1 MKSNKKGNHLYAYKD
16 TIRRLFL
23 LTLFSFLIVESYAQ
37 NKTISGTVTDFTGE
51 PVIGAS
57 VLVNGT
63 TNGTITDLNGKFS
76 LSNVPTKGTI
86 TITYIGY
93 KKQEVSVAGN
103 TNFKITL
110 QEDTETLDEVVVVGY
125 GVQKKSDVTGAM
137 ARVGEKEL
145 KAMPVRNALE
155 GMQGKTAG
163 VDITSSQRPGEVGNI
178 NIRGQR
184 SINAEQGPLYVV
196 DGMVIQNG
204 GIENIN
210 PSDIEAIDILKDA
223 SATAVY
229 GVRGANGVVLVTTK
243 RGEVGAPKVSLT
255 YSYGVQ
261 TPTRLTKYC
270 DSYDV
275 LTLFEEGLSND
286 GKSSQYTPETIAK
299 YRDRSNP
306 TYQYLYP
313 NVDWT
318 EELLKDNTGQMQANV
333 NVSGGGSLFRYFVSV
348 GYMNQDGIYK
358 YSDMS
363 EYNTNAKME
372 RYNFRTN
379 IDVDIRKDVKLMLNL
394 GGIIQDL
401 NFPGTSAS
409 DLFYAIKTRLPYYYP
424 MTNPDGSIA
433 EYANSEGNPYAM
445 LTKTGYAANKS
456 TTLNATAG
464 VTWDMSRLITQGLS
478 LTARLSFDADNY
490 RNVSR
495 SRGYNAYK
503 FSIAETETDLS
514 KGTYANVR
522 TGSEALGYGV
532 TANGTRYTL
541 LEAMLNY
548 SRSFGEHNVTGL
560 LMYNQSSKLIDATD
574 AIKGL
579 PFRKQGIVG
588 RVTYNYAGKYFG
600 EFNMGYNGS
609 ENFIQG
615 HRMGFFPAVS
625 LSYVLSE
632 ENFLKNTS
640 WLDLLKFRFSYGL
653 VGNDDNGSRFLYQS
667 QWTTGWKTYTFGHTG
682 NGLNL
687 GGAGVYSTG
696 NESVTWEKAK
706 KLNIGLDLDLW
717 KSAIHLTVDVFHER
731 RTDILCTPGTI
742 PSTIGVTSL
751 PSINAGI
758 VTNKGFEIELE
769 HRKNFRNWGYS
780 VKGNFSYAKNKIISA
795 DEPDNVD
802 KPWQRRAG
810 TSIDEMYG
818 YIAEGLFQTWD
829 EINDPDIAKTTASN
843 LQPGDIRYK
852 DLNGDGVIND
862 DDRGYLGKNSTPD
875 KIVGLALSGNWKNFD
890 FSVLFQAALGGNTW
904 FTGSAIWPFESK
916 ASVSQDV
923 LNNYWSTNNTAEQN
937 ANVFYPRL
945 SSDHSDNNYIESTYW
960 LKSSDYLRLKN
971 VEIGYRLP
979 KSVNKF
985 LGVEELRFYANAVNL
1000 ITWDHMKIFDPE
1012 SPNGAVNY
1020 PQMKVF
1026 NFGVH
1031 VSF

>member
-1 MKSNKKGNHLYAYKD
+1 MQKC
-16 TIRRLFL
+16 L
-23 LTLFSFLIVESYAQ
+23 LTLLLCFIGVYARAQ
-37 NKTISGTVTDFTGE
+37 YQVSGTVMDQTGE
-51 PVIGAS
+51 TLIGATIRE
-57 VLVNGT
+57 VGDNN
-63 TNGTITDLNGKFS
+63 NGTITDFNGKYTIKVS
-76 LSNVPTKGTI
+76 KKNAQLSVS
-86 TITYIGY
+86 YVGY
-93 KKQEVSVAGN
+93 EDQTVSVQGK
-103 TNFKITL
+103 TIVDIVLKTSEQTL
-110 QEDTETLDEVVVVGY
+110 EEVVVVGY
-125 GVQKKSDVTGAM
+125 GTQKKESVTGAITS
-137 ARVGEKEL
+137 VNQKVL
-145 KAMPVRNALE
+145 KQTPVANITNALV
-155 GMQGKTAG
+155 GKVTGLTAIQQSG
-163 VDITSSQRPGEVGNI
+163 EPGYDGATIFV
-178 NIRGQR
+178 RGKATFTG
-184 SINAEQGPLYVV
+184 STNPLILV
-196 DGMVIQNG
+196 DGVERSFGDIDANE
-204 GIENIN
+204 IE
-210 PSDIEAIDILKDA
+210 SVSILKDA

-653 VGNDDNGSRFLYQS
+653 VGNDDNGLRFLY
-667 QWTTGWKTYTFGHTG
+667 
-682 NGLNL
+682 
-687 GGAGVYSTG
+687 
-696 NESVTWEKAK
+696 
-706 KLNIGLDLDLW
+706 
-717 KSAIHLTVDVFHER
+717 
-731 RTDILCTPGTI
+731 
-742 PSTIGVTSL
+742 
-751 PSINAGI
+751 
-758 VTNKGFEIELE
+758 
-769 HRKNFRNWGYS
+769 
-780 VKGNFSYAKNKIISA
+780 
-795 DEPDNVD
+795 
-802 KPWQRRAG
+802 
-810 TSIDEMYG
+810 
-818 YIAEGLFQTWD
+818 
-829 EINDPDIAKTTASN
+829 
-843 LQPGDIRYK
+843 
-852 DLNGDGVIND
+852 
-862 DDRGYLGKNSTPD
+862 
-875 KIVGLALSGNWKNFD
+875 
-890 FSVLFQAALGGNTW
+890 
-904 FTGSAIWPFESK
+904 
-916 ASVSQDV
+916 
-923 LNNYWSTNNTAEQN
+923 
-937 ANVFYPRL
+937 
-945 SSDHSDNNYIESTYW
+945 
-960 LKSSDYLRLKN
+960 
-971 VEIGYRLP
+971 
-979 KSVNKF
+979 
-985 LGVEELRFYANAVNL
+985 
-1000 ITWDHMKIFDPE
+1000 
-1012 SPNGAVNY
+1012 
-1020 PQMKVF
+1020 
-1026 NFGVH
+1026 
-1031 VSF
+1031 

>member
-1 MKSNKKGNHLYAYKD
+1 M
-16 TIRRLFL
+16 
-23 LTLFSFLIVESYAQ
+23 
-37 NKTISGTVTDFTGE
+37 
-51 PVIGAS
+51 
-57 VLVNGT
+57 
-63 TNGTITDLNGKFS
+63 
-76 LSNVPTKGTI
+76 
-86 TITYIGY
+86 
-93 KKQEVSVAGN
+93 
-103 TNFKITL
+103 
-110 QEDTETLDEVVVVGY
+110 
-125 GVQKKSDVTGAM
+125 
-137 ARVGEKEL
+137 
-145 KAMPVRNALE
+145 
-155 GMQGKTAG
+155 
-163 VDITSSQRPGEVGNI
+163 
-178 NIRGQR
+178 
-184 SINAEQGPLYVV
+184 
-196 DGMVIQNG
+196 
-204 GIENIN
+204 
-210 PSDIEAIDILKDA
+210 
-223 SATAVY
+223 
-229 GVRGANGVVLVTTK
+229 
-243 RGEVGAPKVSLT
+243 
-255 YSYGVQ
+255 
-261 TPTRLTKYC
+261 
-270 DSYDV
+270 
-275 LTLFEEGLSND
+275 
-286 GKSSQYTPETIAK
+286 
-299 YRDRSNP
+299 
-306 TYQYLYP
+306 
-313 NVDWT
+313 
-318 EELLKDNTGQMQANV
+318 
-333 NVSGGGSLFRYFVSV
+333 
-348 GYMNQDGIYK
+348 
-358 YSDMS
+358 
-363 EYNTNAKME
+363 
-372 RYNFRTN
+372 
-379 IDVDIRKDVKLMLNL
+379 
-394 GGIIQDL
+394 
-401 NFPGTSAS
+401 
-409 DLFYAIKTRLPYYYP
+409 FYAIKTRLPYYYP

-979 KSVNKF
+979 KSVNKL

>member
-1 MKSNKKGNHLYAYKD
+1 MQKC
-16 TIRRLFL
+16 L
-23 LTLFSFLIVESYAQ
+23 LTLLLCFIGVYARAQ
-37 NKTISGTVTDFTGE
+37 YQVSGTVMDQTGE
-51 PVIGAS
+51 TLIGATIRE
-57 VLVNGT
+57 VGDNN
-63 TNGTITDLNGKFS
+63 NGTITDFNGKYTIKVS
-76 LSNVPTKGTI
+76 KKNAQLSVS
-86 TITYIGY
+86 YVGY
-93 KKQEVSVAGN
+93 EDQTVSVQGK
-103 TNFKITL
+103 TIVDIVLKTSEQTL
-110 QEDTETLDEVVVVGY
+110 EEVVVVGY
-125 GVQKKSDVTGAM
+125 GTQKKESVTGAITS
-137 ARVGEKEL
+137 VNQKVL
-145 KAMPVRNALE
+145 KQTPVANITNALV
-155 GMQGKTAG
+155 GKVTGLTAIQQSG
-163 VDITSSQRPGEVGNI
+163 EPGYDGATIFV
-178 NIRGQR
+178 RGKATFTG
-184 SINAEQGPLYVV
+184 STNPLILV
-196 DGMVIQNG
+196 DGVERSFGDIDANE
-204 GIENIN
+204 IE
-210 PSDIEAIDILKDA
+210 SVSILKDA

-985 LGVEELRFYANAVNL
+985 LGVEELRLYANAVNL

>member
-1 MKSNKKGNHLYAYKD
+1 MIFILKNKNKFKQDILLFFQTIDITKAYTHDLKRLGGDIFIDGSFKTAAISKPYKREKDNFGKLYYNQHE
-16 TIRRLFL
+16 LN
-23 LTLFSFLIVESYAQ
+23 SFAEEAVKNDIQIA
-37 NKTISGTVTDFTGE
+37 FHA
-51 PVIGAS
+51 IGDRA
-57 VLVNGT
+57 
-63 TNGTITDLNGKFS
+63 IEQALNAIEF
-76 LSNVPTKGTI
+76 
-86 TITYIGY
+86 
-93 KKQEVSVAGN
+93 A
-103 TNFKITL
+103 
-110 QEDTETLDEVVVVGY
+110 
-125 GVQKKSDVTGAM
+125 QKKKNRNSF
-137 ARVGEKEL
+137 RNRIEHFEL
-145 KAMPVRNALE
+145 
-155 GMQGKTAG
+155 
-163 VDITSSQRPGEVGNI
+163 
-178 NIRGQR
+178 
-184 SINAEQGPLYVV
+184 
-196 DGMVIQNG
+196 
-204 GIENIN
+204 
-210 PSDIEAIDILKDA
+210 
-223 SATAVY
+223 
-229 GVRGANGVVLVTTK
+229 
-243 RGEVGAPKVSLT
+243 
-255 YSYGVQ
+255 
-261 TPTRLTKYC
+261 
-270 DSYDV
+270 
-275 LTLFEEGLSND
+275 
-286 GKSSQYTPETIAK
+286 
-299 YRDRSNP
+299 
-306 TYQYLYP
+306 
-313 NVDWT
+313 
-318 EELLKDNTGQMQANV
+318 
-333 NVSGGGSLFRYFVSV
+333 
-348 GYMNQDGIYK
+348 
-358 YSDMS
+358 
-363 EYNTNAKME
+363 
-372 RYNFRTN
+372 
-379 IDVDIRKDVKLMLNL
+379 
-394 GGIIQDL
+394 
-401 NFPGTSAS
+401 AS
-409 DLFYAIKTRLPYYYP
+409 DAQIK
-424 MTNPDGSIA
+424 
-433 EYANSEGNPYAM
+433 
-445 LTKTGYAANKS
+445 
-456 TTLNATAG
+456 
-464 VTWDMSRLITQGLS
+464 
-478 LTARLSFDADNY
+478 
-490 RNVSR
+490 
-495 SRGYNAYK
+495 
-503 FSIAETETDLS
+503 
-514 KGTYANVR
+514 
-522 TGSEALGYGV
+522 
-532 TANGTRYTL
+532 
-541 LEAMLNY
+541 
-548 SRSFGEHNVTGL
+548 
-560 LMYNQSSKLIDATD
+560 
-574 AIKGL
+574 
-579 PFRKQGIVG
+579 
-588 RVTYNYAGKYFG
+588 
-600 EFNMGYNGS
+600 
-609 ENFIQG
+609 
-615 HRMGFFPAVS
+615 
-625 LSYVLSE
+625 
-632 ENFLKNTS
+632 
-640 WLDLLKFRFSYGL
+640 
-653 VGNDDNGSRFLYQS
+653 
-667 QWTTGWKTYTFGHTG
+667 
-682 NGLNL
+682 
-687 GGAGVYSTG
+687 
-696 NESVTWEKAK
+696 KAK

>member
-1 MKSNKKGNHLYAYKD
+1 M
-16 TIRRLFL
+16 
-23 LTLFSFLIVESYAQ
+23 
-37 NKTISGTVTDFTGE
+37 
-51 PVIGAS
+51 
-57 VLVNGT
+57 
-63 TNGTITDLNGKFS
+63 
-76 LSNVPTKGTI
+76 
-86 TITYIGY
+86 
-93 KKQEVSVAGN
+93 
-103 TNFKITL
+103 
-110 QEDTETLDEVVVVGY
+110 
-125 GVQKKSDVTGAM
+125 
-137 ARVGEKEL
+137 
-145 KAMPVRNALE
+145 
-155 GMQGKTAG
+155 
-163 VDITSSQRPGEVGNI
+163 
-178 NIRGQR
+178 
-184 SINAEQGPLYVV
+184 
-196 DGMVIQNG
+196 
-204 GIENIN
+204 
-210 PSDIEAIDILKDA
+210 
-223 SATAVY
+223 
-229 GVRGANGVVLVTTK
+229 
-243 RGEVGAPKVSLT
+243 
-255 YSYGVQ
+255 
-261 TPTRLTKYC
+261 
-270 DSYDV
+270 
-275 LTLFEEGLSND
+275 
-286 GKSSQYTPETIAK
+286 
-299 YRDRSNP
+299 
-306 TYQYLYP
+306 
-313 NVDWT
+313 
-318 EELLKDNTGQMQANV
+318 
-333 NVSGGGSLFRYFVSV
+333 
-348 GYMNQDGIYK
+348 
-358 YSDMS
+358 
-363 EYNTNAKME
+363 
-372 RYNFRTN
+372 
-379 IDVDIRKDVKLMLNL
+379 
-394 GGIIQDL
+394 
-401 NFPGTSAS
+401 
-409 DLFYAIKTRLPYYYP
+409 
-424 MTNPDGSIA
+424 
-433 EYANSEGNPYAM
+433 
-445 LTKTGYAANKS
+445 
-456 TTLNATAG
+456 
-464 VTWDMSRLITQGLS
+464 
-478 LTARLSFDADNY
+478 
-490 RNVSR
+490 
-495 SRGYNAYK
+495 
-503 FSIAETETDLS
+503 
-514 KGTYANVR
+514 R

-696 NESVTWEKAK
+696 
-706 KLNIGLDLDLW
+706 
-717 KSAIHLTVDVFHER
+717 
-731 RTDILCTPGTI
+731 
-742 PSTIGVTSL
+742 
-751 PSINAGI
+751 NAGI

>member
-1 MKSNKKGNHLYAYKD
+1 MQKC
-16 TIRRLFL
+16 L
-23 LTLFSFLIVESYAQ
+23 LTLLLCFIGVYARAQ
-37 NKTISGTVTDFTGE
+37 YQVSGTVMDQTGE
-51 PVIGAS
+51 TLIGATIRE
-57 VLVNGT
+57 VGDNN
-63 TNGTITDLNGKFS
+63 NGTITDFNGKYTIKVS
-76 LSNVPTKGTI
+76 KKNAQLSVS
-86 TITYIGY
+86 YVGY
-93 KKQEVSVAGN
+93 EDQTVSVQGK
-103 TNFKITL
+103 TIVDIVLKTSEQTL
-110 QEDTETLDEVVVVGY
+110 EEVVVVGY
-125 GVQKKSDVTGAM
+125 GTQKKESVTGAITS
-137 ARVGEKEL
+137 VNQKVL
-145 KAMPVRNALE
+145 KQTPVANITNALV
-155 GMQGKTAG
+155 GKVTGLTAIQQSG
-163 VDITSSQRPGEVGNI
+163 EPGYDGATIFV
-178 NIRGQR
+178 RGKATFTG
-184 SINAEQGPLYVV
+184 STNPLILV
-196 DGMVIQNG
+196 DGVERSFGDIDANE
-204 GIENIN
+204 IE
-210 PSDIEAIDILKDA
+210 SVSILKDA

-609 ENFIQG
+609 ENFAKG
-615 HRMGFFPAVS
+615 KRYGFFPSGAIGWIV
-625 LSYVLSE
+625 SE
-632 ENFLKNTS
+632 EAFMQPLRKVISKLKLRASYGQVGNANLGGRRFAYLSTITDDYETLNMYK
-640 WLDLLKFRFSYGL
+640 WGLDSSYGL
-653 VGNDDNGSRFLYQS
+653 
-667 QWTTGWKTYTFGHTG
+667 TGMAEGEFAVQDLTWEIVNKM
-682 NGLNL
+682 NL
-687 GGAGVYSTG
+687 GVELGFLNGMIDLQLDYFDERRKDIFMPR
-696 NESVTWEKAK
+696 ESVPMTAGFMKQP
-706 KLNIGLDLDLW
+706 W
-717 KSAIHLTVDVFHER
+717 KNF
-731 RTDILCTPGTI
+731 GK
-742 PSTIGVTSL
+742 
-751 PSINAGI
+751 
-758 VTNKGFEIELE
+758 VTNQGVEVSLNVNKQFGKDLFVSLMGTFTYAHNEITE
-769 HRKNFRNWGYS
+769 K
-780 VKGNFSYAKNKIISA
+780 
-795 DEPDNVD
+795 DEPSAVVGTN
-802 KPWQRRAG
+802 RAETG
-810 TSIDEMYG
+810 HPVGQLTG
-818 YIAEGLFQTWD
+818 YIAEGLFTEDDFEDVSTGKLKEGIPTQSFVG
-829 EINDPDIAKTTASN
+829 K
-843 LQPGDIRYK
+843 LRPGDIRYR
-852 DLNGDGVIND
+852 DVNGDGKVD
-862 DDRGYLGKNSTPD
+862 VFD
-875 KIVGLALSGNWKNFD
+875 KSPIGGTKDPEIVYGFGLNMKYKDLD
-890 FSVLFQAALGGNTW
+890 FGALFQGIGRSWNILGSSIIPGANRGVTGNM
-904 FTGSAIWPFESK
+904 FTNANDRWTVDNP
-916 ASVSQDV
+916 SQ
-923 LNNYWSTNNTAEQN
+923 
-937 ANVFYPRL
+937 NVFYPRL
-945 SSDHSDNNYIESTYW
+945 DDGINSNNNQPSTWW
-960 LKSSDYLRLKN
+960 LRNMSFLRLKN
-971 VEIGYRLP
+971 IELGYSLP
-979 KSVNKF
+979 KNLWRNTTVISGIRLFVRGTNLLTFSKF
-985 LGVEELRFYANAVNL
+985 DL
-1000 ITWDHMKIFDPE
+1000 WDPE
-1012 SPNGAVNY
+1012 VENNTGAAY
-1020 PQMKVF
+1020 PIMKSLSAGF
-1026 NFGVH
+1026 EIKF
-1031 VSF
+1031 